1 MSRKLPASSKIKR
14 SYGNSGVKR
23 MVSRTWSWQVWA
35 PILTYCESVV
45 WPWVNNLVSP
55 EPVLLPLKWEGS
67 IKSKILLWVSS
78 LNSIH
83 ELTGLRYSNVCLR
96 RTRLWSARQCRN
108 FCVLTLQRHHQALST
123 WHLLCL
129 PGRCFLYFCLFT
141 KVRHIQRERKAKG
154 RNNPIQSTLPPK
166 ILIVKLC
173 FISSR
178 SVFSISKRDSAF
190 TQIISKFF
198 SFVAPAFHL
207 ILKTTYFPCVGSTQQ
222 VIIGTENKVHAW
234 YGWVVCS
241 GSHEAETRC
250 WLSCVPLWRLWVWSD
265 FQAQTVGWIQF
276 LATVR
281 LPCLFPCLAAKGC
294 SQRQKATSIPH
305 HLSPHL

>member
-1 MSRKLPASSKIKR
+1 MRGLYQVQDIALGIFSEQHPWADRAQIFKCLPEANEALICQAVQKFLCTHSAETPPGS
-14 SYGNSGVKR
+14 VH
-23 MVSRTWSWQVWA
+23 
-35 PILTYCESVV
+35 LTSV
-45 WPWVNNLVSP
+45 
-55 EPVLLPLKWEGS
+55 
-67 IKSKILLWVSS
+67 
-78 LNSIH
+78 
-83 ELTGLRYSNVCLR
+83 
-96 RTRLWSARQCRN
+96 
-108 FCVLTLQRHHQALST
+108 
-123 WHLLCL
+123 LCL
-129 PGRCFLYFCLFT
+129 PGHCFLYFCLVT

-294 SQRQKATSIPH
+294 SQRQETTSIPH